1 VGNQHRGN
9 YYFNIR
15 KRITLPTQTLMAA
28 KVLELS
34 KSRGVVTVIN
44 KYINRERK

>member
-1 VGNQHRGN
+1 
-9 YYFNIR
+9 
-15 KRITLPTQTLMAA
+15 MAA
-28 KVLELS
+28 KALELS